1 MALLGYRT
9 NIKLMNTKYLVILCL
24 FLALTGACSKD
35 QDNGEIVK
43 LNAMG
48 EAFMER
54 VKERDNWQVEWEA
67 IEKLGTPLPNESKY
81 GKHYYLLPVFAGK
94 DAYYG
99 VYYPVE
105 GDRDTCKLGD
115 PLYVNKTCTKEELFS
130 LSFGVG
136 KKDWE
141 ETEPCT
147 IIIESWK

>member
-1 MALLGYRT
+1 
-9 NIKLMNTKYLVILCL
+9 MNTKYLVILCL

-35 QDNGEIVK
+35 QDNEEIGK
-43 LNAMG
+43 LNATG

-54 VKERDNWQVEWEA
+54 VKERDNWQVEWET

-81 GKHYYLLPVFAGK
+81 GKDYYLLPVLVGK

-115 PLYVNKTCTKEELFS
+115 PLYVNKTCTKEELSS
-130 LSFGVG
+130 LSFGVR

-141 ETEPCT
+141 ETEPRT
-147 IIIESWK
+147 IVIESWE

>member
-1 MALLGYRT
+1 
-9 NIKLMNTKYLVILCL
+9 MNTKYLVILCL
-24 FLALTGACSKD
+24 FLAITGACSKD
-35 QDNGEIVK
+35 QDN
-43 LNAMG
+43 
-48 EAFMER
+48 
-54 VKERDNWQVEWEA
+54 EA

-81 GKHYYLLPVFAGK
+81 GKNYYLLPVFAGK

-141 ETEPCT
+141 ETEPRT
-147 IIIESWK
+147 IVIESWE